1 MQRITRLFIG
11 LLWLCSLFPLA
22 TQAQQADT
30 VRQGQAVQR
39 TDTARTGR
47 NYSDEKIWRVGKGI
61 YTDTVR
67 RNDFKASAPD
77 VVELDDCDTTF
88 QTFLLVRRP
97 SPWRLGLYAGPNF
110 AYCGTW
116 DATFGP
122 NRRDNTLYNGTG
134 INLTANI
141 DYYLTRAIR
150 RLRFGIGAVVGYQNS
165 YTRSDYREEL
175 YALGAAAPLGFSR
188 DQIQIKSRPSEDM
201 YLLVGPVLTFDFLRS
216 KKNPERTAFIEAGAR
231 GGIFRSEAAT
241 ITGTVPSADNL
252 LIRSV
257 NPSTTAYHLGALG
270 SLGIFFPLSNYWHI
284 GLQAQGYITRLNYL
298 IVNGTNVPNGVGP
311 STLFEFGRKNGG
323 FNVGLGVRK
332 DFRQKK
338 LIPKAPVT
346 CPVCDSIP
354 ALTVQFNNASLAG
367 MSMRQD
373 SLPSGTMPMISWR
386 STTLNPKNET
396 FTARL
401 HYKADSIPST
411 SDSVIAQLVN
421 TTDTTLAFP
430 SAFMENGRPRS
441 GFYYVTV
448 HSRQESKCGAC
459 MSEVATTSFAFLR
472 SNTALASAPCTFK
485 NRLDRLEVF
494 YRTPYTRE
502 IANVC
507 YCNGVITQV
516 NDPLTRLRYRALN
529 RRLAS
534 EPFEFTNG
542 DGTLNL
548 RELPADLA
556 KLLQDEKRKIESGRA
571 ITYKGRRIR
580 PQVSNFRSVF
590 TVEEQPCPSNGMKAR
605 IVGSFQVTISDN
617 SYTITDLKP
626 LTEEQRIRLTTPPAP
641 KKPAP
646 ARRGGRSGRRSI
658 SFDVDS
664 DK

>member
-1 MQRITRLFIG
+1 MQRITRFFTG
-11 LLWLCSLFPLA
+11 LLWLCTLFPLA
-22 TQAQQADT
+22 SQAQQADT
-30 VRQGQAVQR
+30 VRQGQTTR
-39 TDTARTGR
+39 D
-47 NYSDEKIWRVGKGI
+47 YSGEKIWRIGKGI
-61 YTDTVR
+61 YTDTIR
-67 RNDFKASAPD
+67 RNDFKAQAAD

-97 SPWRLGLYAGPNF
+97 SPWRLGLYLGPNF

-116 DATFGP
+116 DGTFGSNP
-122 NRRDNTLYNGTG
+122 RDKTLYNGTG

-141 DYYLTRAIR
+141 DYYLTRATR
-150 RLRFGIGAVVGYQNS
+150 RLRFGVGAVIGYQNS
-165 YTRSDYREEL
+165 FTRSSYKNDL
-175 YALGAAAPLGFSR
+175 YALGALQGFTQN
-188 DQIQIKSRPSEDM
+188 QITVKSRPSEDM
-201 YLLVGPVLTFDFLRS
+201 YLLVGPVVTFDFLRS
-216 KKNPERTAFIEAGAR
+216 KRNPERTSFIEAGAR
-231 GGIFRSEAAT
+231 GGFFRSEAAT
-241 ITGTVPSADNL
+241 ITASVPSAGDRL
-252 LIRSV
+252 LRSV
-257 NPSTTAYHLGALG
+257 NPSTTAYHLGGLF
-270 SLGIFFPLSNYWHI
+270 SLGVFFPLSNYWHI

-298 IVNGTNVPNGVGP
+298 IANGSNVSAPN
-311 STLFEFGRKNGG
+311 SAANLYEFDRKNGG
-323 FNVGLGVRK
+323 FNVGVGVRK

-354 ALTVQFNNASLAG
+354 ALAVRFNNTSLMG
-367 MSMRQD
+367 MSMAQD
-373 SLPSGTMPMISWR
+373 SLGAPTDTRPVISWR
-386 STTLNPKNET
+386 TRTAAPKNET

-401 HYKADSIPST
+401 HYKADSLPSAQ
-411 SDSVIAQLVN
+411 DSIIAQLIN

-430 SAFMENGRPRS
+430 ATYMTNGKPRR

-448 HSRQESKCGAC
+448 HGRQESKCGTC
-459 MSEVATTSFAFLR
+459 MSDVAATSFAFLGP
-472 SNTALASAPCTFK
+472 NQLAAAAATPCTFK

-507 YCNGVITQV
+507 YCQGTITQV
-516 NDPLTRLRYRALN
+516 GDTVTRLRYRGLN
-529 RRLAS
+529 RKLAL
-534 EPFEFTNG
+534 EPFEFTNA
-542 DGTLNL
+542 DGSLNL

-571 ITYKGRRIR
+571 ISYKGRRIR

-641 KKPAP
+641 KAP
-646 ARRGGRSGRRSI
+646 ARRRR
-658 SFDVDS
+658 
-664 DK
+664 